1 MVKLLLNNNKWTEY
15 NNIWFSGYII
25 VNNAYITGAKAIRQ
39 INIPTG
45 FDDFAKLI
53 NNLNGRFSIVV
64 TVEKETWVASD
75 KLRSIPI
82 FFTKKNG
89 DTLISNNIEKLLGEH
104 ASVYPEKK
112 AVDVFLRTG
121 YTINNYSLV
130 KDIFIIEPAEII
142 RFHNNV
148 WEKQS
153 YLSHP
158 KPKNIADV
166 DIEENAT
173 QLKKLLHQIFKRLFN
188 ALGTR
193 PIVIPLSGGYDSRL
207 IAYMAKMYHK
217 GSIQTYTYGVKNN
230 CELDNAKRVAEIL
243 GLKWIFIEYNK
254 ELIEDFTSCE
264 TFKSYYPY
272 ASNYS
277 SLFWLQDYFAV
288 KKLKDDKIIPDNSV
302 FIPGLSGD
310 NIAGVHLSKKRVF
323 LHSTAF
329 QIFSDNFTFINSS
342 KNQKAS
348 IVSEIEKNYNHGVDD
363 NWETLYKWNVFNRQ
377 AKFVANSARVYNFF
391 GYDFYIPFWDNEFL
405 FFFLKLPFELR
416 AFKKLYNDVVEQIF
430 KDENLLFEKELQPS
444 RGYRRFQNFK
454 NKIKKHLPSPLVR
467 SLTNNKSPF
476 YYEEIT
482 MHLRN
487 EINRKELIQPKQ
499 PNYYNAYIAQWYL
512 QNIFKN
518 HSS

>member
-25 VNNAYITGAKAIRQ
+25 VNDAYIMGAKAIRQ

-64 TVEKETWVASD
+64 THEKETWVASD
-75 KLRSIPI
+75 KLRSIPL
-82 FFTKKNG
+82 FFTKEDGNNF
-89 DTLISNNIEKLLGEH
+89 ISDSIENIFGNNTPIN
-104 ASVYPEKK
+104 PERK

-130 KDIFIIEPAEII
+130 KNVFIIEPAEII
-142 RFHNNV
+142 RFHNDE
-148 WEKQS
+148 WKKQS

-166 DIEENAT
+166 DIVANAT
-173 QLKKLLHQIFKRLFN
+173 QLKEVLHLIFKRLFN

-230 CELDNAKRVAEIL
+230 CEIANAKKTAETL

-254 ELIEDFTSCE
+254 ELIEDFTNCE

-288 KKLKDDKIIPDNSV
+288 KKLKDDKIVADNSV
-302 FIPGLSGD
+302 FIPGLSAD
-310 NIAGVHLSKKRVF
+310 AIAGVTLSKKKI
-323 LHSTAF
+323 SKNTALK
-329 QIFSDNFTFINSS
+329 IFSENFNLINSS
-342 KNQKAS
+342 KSQKVS
-348 IVSEIEKNYNHGVDD
+348 IVSEIEKNYNHGVDN

-391 GYDFYIPFWDNEFL
+391 GYDFYIPYWDNEFL
-405 FFFLKLPFELR
+405 FFFLELPFELR
-416 AFKKLYNDVVEQIF
+416 TFKKLYNDVVEQIF
-430 KDENLLFEKELQPS
+430 KNENLLFERELQPS
-444 RGYRRFQNFK
+444 KSYRRFQNFK
-454 NKIKKHLPSPLVR
+454 NKIKKHLPTPLVR

-482 MHLRN
+482 MHLRK
-487 EINRKELIQPKQ
+487 EIKREELILPKQ
-499 PNYYNAYIAQWYL
+499 PNYFNAYIAQWYL
-512 QNIFKN
+512 QSIFKN
-518 HSS
+518 HSL